1 MKKTV
6 FSLLVFSL
14 VFSFT
19 ACGGSGSSEKPSKK
33 SEEPKKIDLAGDW
46 KQSNSGSDESYQVAT
61 IQNDVIE
68 IFWYSEEDET
78 KALYWSGTY
87 AAPEDAKEPYSWVSD
102 NDREKTDGALMASG
116 DDTKTFTYEKG
127 QLSYEVSALGVTQ
140 TVRLEKAK

>member
-6 FSLLVFSL
+6 FCLMVFSL
-14 VFSFT
+14 VFAFT
-19 ACGGSGSSEKPSKK
+19 ACGNSGSSGKSSEK
-33 SEEPKKIDLAGDW
+33 SEQPKKIDLTGDW
-46 KQSNSGSDESYQVAT
+46 KQSNSGSDESYQIAT

-87 AAPEDAKEPYSWVSD
+87 AAPEDAAEPYIWNSE
-102 NDREKTDGALMASG
+102 NDKEKTDGALMASG
-116 DDTKTFTYEKG
+116 DDTKTFTYEDG
-127 QLSYEVSALGVTQ
+127 EISYEVSALGITQ

>member
-1 MKKTV
+1 MKKTI
-6 FSLLVFSL
+6 FSLLALSL

-19 ACGGSGSSEKPSKK
+19 ACGGSASSDNASEK

-46 KQSNSGSDESYQVAT
+46 KQSNSGSDESYQIAT

-87 AAPEDAKEPYSWVSD
+87 AAPEDTEEPYTWVSD
-102 NDREKTDGALMASG
+102 NDKEKTDVALMASG